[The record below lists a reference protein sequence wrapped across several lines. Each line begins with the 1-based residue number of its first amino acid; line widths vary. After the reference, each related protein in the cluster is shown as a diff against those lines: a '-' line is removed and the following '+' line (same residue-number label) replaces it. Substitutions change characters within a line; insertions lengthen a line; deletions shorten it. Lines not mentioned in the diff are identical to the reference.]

1 MPEIEKGQI
10 LDPERGSHTPRIED
24 ENLLCSTKSTDNLLM
39 NKRIDEENEKKL
51 FELNDRPFTAPP
63 SLIPR
68 TQLRAYSEPLNLYH
82 NNNKKFFNDTNMTQ
96 AEENN
101 IINSSATTM
110 TIASAGVVP
119 NNENNKFNI
128 SACDIRNDIE
138 LKSQSEI
145 NLRKDEFSFSDNCVI
160 EKSDDIKSTWHQHVY
175 AQPPKRPTPHTIGDI
190 LGWQCPQR
198 PKPIRPGQTT
208 DLFIN
213 PDSEISPLN
222 QLLNVRLKPTAN
234 SVDDEFRQKYQ
245 TNFNNH
251 FIPRSSSMS
260 ESSEDDS
267 CVSDQPLNLSISK
280 SRDTSPSPSIG
291 KSAGKLKKG
300 KRGKGLW
307 SIFLVS
313 FKIFLKYLFHP
324 CSECIDHTSSPASTF
339 NKVPYSKIV
348 PWLLDEEVK
357 TFTQQQSINYSFNIN
372 FK

>member
-24 ENLLCSTKSTDNLLM
+24 ENLLYSTKSTDNLLI
-39 NKRIDEENEKKL
+39 NKRIDEKIEKNIS
-51 FELNDRPFTAPP
+51 ELTDRPFTAPP
-63 SLIPR
+63 ILIPR

-82 NNNKKFFNDTNMTQ
+82 NNNKIIFNDTNMTQ

-110 TIASAGVVP
+110 TNASAGVVP

-128 SACDIRNDIE
+128 SACDILNDIE

-145 NLRKDEFSFSDNCVI
+145 NLRKDDSSFSDNCVI
-160 EKSDDIKSTWHQHVY
+160 DKSDDLGIISTWHQHVY

-190 LGWQCPQR
+190 LGWQSPQR

-222 QLLNVRLKPTAN
+222 QLLNVRLKPTVN

-245 TNFNNH
+245 TNYQEKNFNNH

-267 CVSDQPLNLSISK
+267 CVSDQPLNLSLSK

-291 KSAGKLKKG
+291 RSAVKLKKC
-300 KRGKGLW
+300 KKGKGLCLKIY
-307 SIFLVS
+307 IF
-313 FKIFLKYLFHP
+313 
-324 CSECIDHTSSPASTF
+324 
-339 NKVPYSKIV
+339 
-348 PWLLDEEVK
+348 
-357 TFTQQQSINYSFNIN
+357 
-372 FK
+372 

>member
-10 LDPERGSHTPRIED
+10 LDPERGSHTPRIEE
-24 ENLLCSTKSTDNLLM
+24 ENLKSTEFFLM
-39 NKRIDEENEKKL
+39 NKRNVKENEKRII
-51 FELNDRPFTAPP
+51 ELNDRPFTAPP

-82 NNNKKFFNDTNMTQ
+82 NNNKNYFNDTNMTQ

-101 IINSSATTM
+101 TINSSAATM

-128 SACDIRNDIE
+128 SSCDIQNDIE

-145 NLRKDEFSFSDNCVI
+145 NLIKDELSFSDNCVI
-160 EKSDDIKSTWHQHVY
+160 EKTNDLGLISSWHHHVY

-190 LGWQCPQR
+190 LGWQSPQR

-222 QLLNVRLKPTAN
+222 QLLNVRLKTTVN
-234 SVDDEFRQKYQ
+234 SVDDDFRQKYQ
-245 TNFNNH
+245 PNYQEKNFNNH

-267 CVSDQPLNLSISK
+267 CISDQPLNLSISK

-291 KSAGKLKKG
+291 KSAVKLKKG
-300 KRGKGLW
+300 KKGKGL
-307 SIFLVS
+307 
-313 FKIFLKYLFHP
+313 
-324 CSECIDHTSSPASTF
+324 
-339 NKVPYSKIV
+339 
-348 PWLLDEEVK
+348 
-357 TFTQQQSINYSFNIN
+357 
-372 FK
+372 

>member
-24 ENLLCSTKSTDNLLM
+24 EKLLYSTKLTEILLM
-39 NKRIDEENEKKL
+39 NKRIDEENEK
-51 FELNDRPFTAPP
+51 LNDRPFTAPP
-63 SLIPR
+63 ILIPR

-82 NNNKKFFNDTNMTQ
+82 NNNKIIFNDTNMTQ

-101 IINSSATTM
+101 IINSSAATM

-119 NNENNKFNI
+119 NNENNKFII
-128 SACDIRNDIE
+128 SSCDIRNDIE

-145 NLRKDEFSFSDNCVI
+145 NLIKKDELSFSDNCVI
-160 EKSDDIKSTWHQHVY
+160 EKSDDLGIVSTWHQHVY

-198 PKPIRPGQTT
+198 PKPLRPGQTS

-222 QLLNVRLKPTAN
+222 QLLNVRLKPTVN
-234 SVDDEFRQKYQ
+234 SVVDDEFRQKYQ
-245 TNFNNH
+245 TNYQEKNFNNH

-267 CVSDQPLNLSISK
+267 CVSDQPLNLSLSK

-291 KSAGKLKKG
+291 KSAVKLKKG
-300 KRGKGLW
+300 KKGKGLW
-307 SIFLVS
+307 SYI
-313 FKIFLKYLFHP
+313 
-324 CSECIDHTSSPASTF
+324 
-339 NKVPYSKIV
+339 
-348 PWLLDEEVK
+348 
-357 TFTQQQSINYSFNIN
+357 
-372 FK
+372 